1 MKSFKSFI
9 SEKREE
15 GAFPIS
21 DADKKRLQRMSQ
33 PTTSPMSSERLRR
46 GLESATE
53 RTKRLKRT
61 VPSSRVIST
70 PEGPIITNIPSGT
83 AKTPEEQIARA
94 ERGRTLSTR
103 TQKVA
108 DELRG
113 RATTSPEAKKA
124 ASRILGGIRE
134 PEVRYGGKSAPKGT
148 GQAYRDVRPSE
159 TISSGVPSKPKPVKQ
174 AEVSKQQAEFRK
186 AFGNP
191 TGIDKEGKATYTP
204 PKTSDLPSS
213 EQDAIK
219 SGTARRAERSS
230 SPRTYASVKA
240 EIEAAKGFGGIKS
253 GGLEMRTPPKPVT
266 DYRQKRASRAGIE
279 DPFSPKSKPFS
290 QTAFEKNLRK
300 TVKKQVVATGARPTP
315 TAPDPFK
322 GAVRIPKVSRPQG
335 APDRTATKQAVKDLR
350 TSQQNLNIGTGT
362 GGQVSKRSTG
372 SVPVKKNALAIRS
385 GSPMHQGALD
395 AAMGNVSKVKVKTIE
410 PPSKNLAVK
419 GQYRNVNVG
428 TKETIRQTRQ
438 PQPYRISNKTQKI
451 IDTVKSTRKPQPY
464 RNTATTRDT
473 FTTPKEPAVTQKTIN
488 REVSKAFEKSER
500 KSTSRFT
507 KGAGALAALGAYKEF
522 QYGKEDARASGVTDA
537 KANIAGGLRAA
548 GAFLGATGGAL
559 VGRKVGGS
567 LGGAVSGGYG
577 YVKGAQA
584 GSWLAKKVLGK

>member
-1 MKSFKSFI
+1 MKSFKNFI
-9 SEKREE
+9 TEKTEQ
-15 GAFPIS
+15 GAFPVS
-21 DADKKRLQRMSQ
+21 NSDKKKLQRMAS
-33 PTTSPMSSERLRR
+33 PETSSMSARR
-46 GLESATE
+46 ISGSLESAQE
-53 RTKRLKRT
+53 RKQRTKRV

-70 PEGPIITNIPSGT
+70 PEGPIVTNIPVGSS
-83 AKTPEEQIARA
+83 KTPEEQILRA
-94 ERGRTLSTR
+94 ETGRTK
-103 TQKVA
+103 KVA
-108 DELRG
+108 DELRS
-113 RATTSPEAKKA
+113 RSSTSPEAKRA
-124 ASRILGGIRE
+124 ASRILGGIKDT
-134 PEVRYGGKSAPKGT
+134 EVRFGSASTPEKKST
-148 GQAYRDVRPSE
+148 FRQQRV
-159 TISSGVPSKPKPVKQ
+159 VKQ
-174 AEVSKQQAEFRK
+174 AEVSKQQEKFRK
-186 AFGNP
+186 AFGKP
-191 TGIDKEGKATYTP
+191 TGVDRGGDPSYAP
-204 PKTSDLPSS
+204 PQTKDLPKS
-213 EQDAIK
+213 EQEAIK
-219 SGTARRAERSS
+219 SGTARRAQRSS

-240 EIEAAKGFGGIKS
+240 EIEAAKGFGGLKS

-290 QTAFEKNLRK
+290 QTAFEKDLRK
-300 TVKKQVVATGARPTP
+300 TIKKQVVATGVRPTP

-322 GAVRIPKVSRPQG
+322 GSTRIPKVSRPQG
-335 APDRTATKQAVKDLR
+335 APDRTAIKQAVKDLR

-362 GGQVSKRSTG
+362 GGKVSKKSTG
-372 SVPVKKNALAIRS
+372 SVPVKKNALALRT
-385 GSPMHQGALD
+385 GSPMHQGAFD

-428 TKETIRQTRQ
+428 TKETVRQTRQ

-464 RNTATTRDT
+464 RSTSTTRDT
-473 FTTPKEPAVTQKTIN
+473 FTPPKEPAVTQRTIN
-488 REVSKAFEKSER
+488 KEVSKAFEKSER

-522 QYGKEDARASGVTDA
+522 QYGKEDAKASGVTDA
-537 KANIAGGLRAA
+537 RANIAGGLRAA
-548 GAFLGATGGAL
+548 GAFLGGTGGAL
-559 VGRKVGGS
+559 VGRKLGGS